1 MQIFIFFLI
10 FFSTQLLSKEYFVD
24 LHAKMVV
31 NEKHYYSKKSYY
43 NILKLDGS
51 FTDNLGNY
59 GNWNALASVELSNG
73 KIKQHFFSAEMIYQ
87 NETVIYSQGSR
98 TSEEFEQGTGVL
110 MITSAHNSLN
120 ELIGTKCIYGINFF
134 KSTSFT
140 SLKCNISEASARQLI
155 EAKELG
161 N

>member
-140 SLKCNISEASARQLI
+140 SLKCNISEASVKQLI
-155 EAKELG
+155 EAKEQG
-161 N
+161 Y

>member
-1 MQIFIFFLI
+1 MRFIVLALT
-10 FFSTQLLSKEYFVD
+10 FFSINLLAKDYFID
-24 LHAKMVV
+24 FHAKNII
-31 NEKHYYSKKSYY
+31 NEKHNYSKGNYY

-59 GNWNALASVELSNG
+59 GNFNALASVELHNG
-73 KIKQHFFSAEMIYQ
+73 KIKQHFVSTEITYQ
-87 NETVIYSQGSR
+87 NEATIYAQGSR